1 MVEQIVWKQIDQP
14 KLVKKKEVPEYR
26 HEMWRTGGLGVRV
39 RKQDFVFYEGV
50 KLVTTMPDE
59 DGQMTPQPECYGE
72 REFGSFR
79 PRSLGPLGPSGWYI
93 HRLLDWIPAGVLK
106 GQDTVVDDVV
116 RWAILQEDPIC
127 REIKTAFP
135 EYLATVQLQLPPL
148 VSDVPYIDERSH
160 RFLVTL
166 RVRTQSPTIARAKD
180 QVIGEIEELM
190 RWPSP
195 MTIEGIGGVQ
205 RIPENTPE

>member
-1 MVEQIVWKQIDQP
+1 M
-14 KLVKKKEVPEYR
+14 
-26 HEMWRTGGLGVRV
+26 
-39 RKQDFVFYEGV
+39 
-50 KLVTTMPDE
+50 MPNE
-59 DGQMTPQPECYGE
+59 KGHMTPQPECYGE
-72 REFGSFR
+72 REFGCFR
-79 PRSLGPLGPSGWYI
+79 PRFLGPLGPSGWYI

-106 GQDTVVDDVV
+106 GQQTVVDDVV

-127 REIKTAFP
+127 RVISGAFP
-135 EYLATVQLQLPPL
+135 EYLTSVQLQLPPL
-148 VSDVPYIDERSH
+148 VSDSPSLDERSH

-166 RVRTQSPTIARAKD
+166 RVRTQSPTIARAKE

-205 RIPENTPE
+205 RVPENVSE